1 MSIKSAQDLD
11 GMKKA
16 SEVVGEALSKMR
28 EFAKPGVSTLE
39 IDEYG
44 YQILNSYGANPA
56 PKKEYNF
63 PGWNCISV
71 NNEAAHGIP
80 SSHVILKEGDLVNI
94 DVSAE
99 LNGFYGDNGGSFVI
113 GKDINN
119 LNPLVAASQDILL
132 AAIGRIKGGV
142 KISAIGGFIEK
153 EAKKRG
159 FTTIKNLTGHG
170 IGKKLHDSP
179 KELPC
184 YKDRFNLERFRKN
197 SVIALET
204 FISTKSRYVRT
215 AKDGWTLFTEDGS
228 FVAQHEHTLVVTD
241 NKPIILTHNNGIA

>member
-1 MSIKSAQDLD
+1 MSIKSEQDLN

-16 SEVVGEALSKMR
+16 SEVVGETLYEMR
-28 EFAKPGVSTLE
+28 KFARPGISTLE
-39 IDEYG
+39 IDVYG
-44 YQILNSYGANPA
+44 YKILNSYGANPA

-80 SSHVILKEGDLVNI
+80 SKSVILKEGDLVNI

-99 LNGFYGDNGGSFVI
+99 LNGFYGDNGGSFVV
-113 GKDINN
+113 GEDINN
-119 LNPLVAASQDILL
+119 HIPLVEASQEILL
-132 AAIGRIKGGV
+132 TAIDRIKGGV

-170 IGKKLHDSP
+170 IGRKLHDSP
-179 KELPC
+179 RELPC

-204 FISTKSRYVRT
+204 FISTKSRFVRT
-215 AKDGWTLFTEDGS
+215 AKDGWTLFAEDGS

-241 NKPIILTHNNGIA
+241 GKPIILTHNNGIN